1 MTKTGLIMST
11 VPRRE
16 FPQVPVSLTRQELV
30 SLSKL
35 LSDCPAEP
43 TAALIRAMKGDV

>member
-1 MTKTGLIMST
+1 MTKTGLIMSS

-16 FPQVPVSLTRQELV
+16 FPQVPVSWTRQELV

-43 TAALIRAMKGDV
+43 TAALIREMKGHV